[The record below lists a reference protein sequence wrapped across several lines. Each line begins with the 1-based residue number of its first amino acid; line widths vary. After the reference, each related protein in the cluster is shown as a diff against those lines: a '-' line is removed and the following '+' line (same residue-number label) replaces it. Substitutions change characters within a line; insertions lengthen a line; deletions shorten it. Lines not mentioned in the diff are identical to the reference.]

1 MQSLESRPR
10 QPQLASCNTLA
21 SKTRRRFPIQKRT
34 SSLPLRAHPRA
45 RPRTHSH
52 RRAARHHIH
61 MDDLPAT
68 PIRSPRSPGKK
79 LTLAE
84 DEVARLRARLEEEEA
99 WQAKILKR
107 LEAKAAEDKK
117 NESKYEST
125 ARALDDCAADLEASR
140 QRCAVLDDDNA
151 SLRDELSA
159 AHDRAADAEERARF
173 AEQQRTR
180 NLEALAQSMA
190 EVGLLKHEV
199 ERLKRSKSGGLTPPT
214 SLEGFLRELGLPDD
228 YAPRLRRLGAKRVF
242 DLAFLRDEDLTDVTD
257 AERRILR
264 RCAGRLRAL
273 VDVLGDDVEDRD
285 PVGCSSITAIG
296 SPDQKNRKKAQG
308 DDCCVM

>member
-1 MQSLESRPR
+1 
-10 QPQLASCNTLA
+10 
-21 SKTRRRFPIQKRT
+21 
-34 SSLPLRAHPRA
+34 
-45 RPRTHSH
+45 
-52 RRAARHHIH
+52 

-151 SLRDELSA
+151 SLRDELPA

-285 PVGCSSITAIG
+285 QVGCSSITAIG
-296 SPDQKNRKKAQG
+296 SPDQKSRKKAQG

>member
-1 MQSLESRPR
+1 
-10 QPQLASCNTLA
+10 
-21 SKTRRRFPIQKRT
+21 
-34 SSLPLRAHPRA
+34 
-45 RPRTHSH
+45 
-52 RRAARHHIH
+52 

-159 AHDRAADAEERARF
+159 AHDRAADAG
-173 AEQQRTR
+173 
-180 NLEALAQSMA
+180 S
-190 EVGLLKHEV
+190 
-199 ERLKRSKSGGLTPPT
+199 PP
-214 SLEGFLRELGLPDD
+214 G
-228 YAPRLRRLGAKRVF
+228 
-242 DLAFLRDEDLTDVTD
+242 
-257 AERRILR
+257 
-264 RCAGRLRAL
+264 
-273 VDVLGDDVEDRD
+273 VDVLWFVRRRGGVRLGKGNE
-285 PVGCSSITAIG
+285 G
-296 SPDQKNRKKAQG
+296 SLFIRRETCHSLGTFRRVPRNFVAELEARR
-308 DDCCVM
+308 

>member
-1 MQSLESRPR
+1 MCGAAA
-10 QPQLASCNTLA
+10 QL
-21 SKTRRRFPIQKRT
+21 RT
-34 SSLPLRAHPRA
+34 VRALPH
-45 RPRTHSH
+45 
-52 RRAARHHIH
+52 AAGALPA

-199 ERLKRSKSGGLTPPT
+199 ERLKRTKSGGLTPPT

-285 PVGCSSITAIG
+285 PVGCSTITAIG